1 MRFARAVSH
10 GHVIELNLTPMVDV
24 VFQLIVFFIATAQFV
39 YQSQVPIDL
48 PAEKGDGTAQV
59 EVAPL
64 EINVLSD
71 AANPYVVD
79 GQRTSLAGVVQWA
92 DERLGRL
99 QQEGRDVQSLEIT
112 VRAERAAPSAA
123 VNDVGRVLQAR
134 GITRWRLAVRQP

>member
-1 MRFARAVSH
+1 MRFARGVSH

-24 VFQLIVFFIATAQFV
+24 VFQLIVFFIATAQFA

-48 PAEKGDGTAQV
+48 PEEKGDGSAQV
-59 EVAPL
+59 EVAPM
-64 EINVLSD
+64 EISVLND

-79 GQRTSLAGVVQWA
+79 GQRTNLAGVVRWA

-99 QQEGRDVQSLEIT
+99 QETGSDAQGLEVT
-112 VRAERAAPSAA
+112 VRAERTARSAA